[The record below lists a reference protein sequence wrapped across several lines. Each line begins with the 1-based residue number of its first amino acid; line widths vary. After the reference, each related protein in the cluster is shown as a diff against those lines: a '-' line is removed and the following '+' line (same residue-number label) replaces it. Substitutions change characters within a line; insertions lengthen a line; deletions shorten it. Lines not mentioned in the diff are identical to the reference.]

1 MATKILLP
9 IDHTDEK
16 SWKLALVAAQQ
27 QAKFYGAELHIVSVI
42 PEIIRLP
49 NLPANYGA
57 GAKDHVR
64 EVIQSILEEAGASDL
79 PIHVEEGS
87 VYREILKLAH
97 KDHFD
102 MIVMA
107 SSLGDF
113 PNFEIGPNLA
123 RVVRNAHCTVMVVR
137 DHVLNAPAS

>member
-9 IDHTDEK
+9 IDHTDEN
-16 SWKLALVAAQQ
+16 SWKKALPVALE
-27 QAKFYGAELHIVSVI
+27 QAKFYGAELEVVSVI

-57 GAKDHVR
+57 GAKDHVEGVVR
-64 EVIQSILEEAGASDL
+64 QILDQAGAKQVSAH
-79 PIHVEEGS
+79 IEQGS

-97 KDHFD
+97 QGGFD

-107 SSLGDF
+107 SAEGDF

-123 RVVRNAHCTVMVVR
+123 RVVRNAHCTVMVIR
-137 DHVLNAPAS
+137 G

>member
-9 IDHTDEK
+9 IDHTDDR
-16 SWKLALVAAQQ
+16 SWKKALPVALE
-27 QAKFYGAELHIVSVI
+27 QAKFYGAELHAVSVI
-42 PEIIRLP
+42 PEIILLP

-64 EVIQSILEEAGASDL
+64 GAIQTILDHNNASDV
-79 PIHVEEGS
+79 PVHIEEGS
-87 VYREILKLAH
+87 VYREVLKLAH
-97 KDHFD
+97 KEGFD

-107 SSLGDF
+107 SSKGDF

-123 RVVRNAHCTVMVVR
+123 RVVRNAHCTVMVIR
-137 DHVLNAPAS
+137 D

>member
-9 IDHTDEK
+9 IDHTDER
-16 SWKLALVAAQQ
+16 SWKLALPIAIE
-27 QAKFYGAELHIVSVI
+27 QAKFYNAELNVVAVV

-64 EVIQSILEEAGASDL
+64 NAVQDILDKGNASDV
-79 PIHVEEGS
+79 PVHIKEGS

-97 KDHFD
+97 KEGFD
-102 MIVMA
+102 LIVMA
-107 SSLGDF
+107 SSKGDF
-113 PNFEIGPNLA
+113 PNYEIGPNLA

-137 DHVLNAPAS
+137 DQSR

>member
-9 IDHTDEK
+9 IDHTDGS
-16 SWKLALVAAQQ
+16 SWKKALPAALE
-27 QAKFYGAELHIVSVI
+27 QAGFHGAELHAVSVI
-42 PEIIRLP
+42 PEIIQLP

-64 EVIQSILEEAGASDL
+64 DAISAILANGGAKDVSV
-79 PIHVEEGS
+79 HVEEGS

-97 KDHFD
+97 KDGFD

-107 SSLGDF
+107 SAKGDF
-113 PNFEIGPNLA
+113 PNYEIGPNLA

-137 DHVLNAPAS
+137 D

>member
-9 IDHTDEK
+9 IDHTDEQ
-16 SWKLALVAAQQ
+16 SWKSALPVALD
-27 QAKFYGAELHIVSVI
+27 QAKFYGAELHVVSVI
-42 PEIIRLP
+42 PEIILLP

-64 EVIQSILEEAGASDL
+64 GAIRTILDHNGAAGVDV
-79 PIHVEEGS
+79 HVEEGS

-97 KDHFD
+97 KEGFD

-107 SSLGDF
+107 SSKGDF
-113 PNFEIGPNLA
+113 PNYEIGPNLA

-137 DHVLNAPAS
+137 N

>member
-9 IDHTDEK
+9 IDHTDER
-16 SWKLALVAAQQ
+16 SWKLALPIAIE
-27 QAKFYGAELHIVSVI
+27 QAKFYNAELNVVAVV

-64 EVIQSILEEAGASDL
+64 NAIQVILDNGNASDV
-79 PIHVEEGS
+79 PVHIKEGS

-97 KDHFD
+97 KEGFD
-102 MIVMA
+102 LIVMA
-107 SSLGDF
+107 SSKGDF
-113 PNFEIGPNLA
+113 PNYEIGPNLA

-137 DHVLNAPAS
+137 DQSR

>member
-9 IDHTDEK
+9 IDHTDDQ
-16 SWKLALVAAQQ
+16 SWKQALPAALA
-27 QAKFYGAELHIVSVI
+27 QAKFHNAELHAVSVI
-42 PEIIRLP
+42 PEIILLP

-57 GAKDHVR
+57 GAKDHVSNG
-64 EVIQSILEEAGASDL
+64 VKAILENVGASDVQVH
-79 PIHVEEGS
+79 IEQGS

-97 KDHFD
+97 KEGFD

-107 SSLGDF
+107 SAKGDF
-113 PNFEIGPNLA
+113 PNYEIGPNLA

-137 DHVLNAPAS
+137 D